1 MYVFDGLDANEYILH
16 MCPPLLS
23 CAVQTVADMIVFN
36 RSASLSRGR
45 LANANRKSE
54 PLKLKLKVPH
64 AAAAQLG
71 PLKAAVEEV
80 LYAADTSATLT
91 AVTAAAA
98 ATAAGSAAAGSS
110 SAAASGSESDSEGW
124 VPLSR
129 SSSSSSMLLSGDY
142 SGPLLKRGS
151 VEMQLSKFTDAG
163 LELLVKVSHLQQ
175 GKPAAGCGCRRQ
187 QHCDTCL
194 HASGSV

>member
-1 MYVFDGLDANEYILH
+1 
-16 MCPPLLS
+16 
-23 CAVQTVADMIVFN
+23 MIVFN

-80 LYAADTSATLT
+80 LYAADTSAALT

-98 ATAAGSAAAGSS
+98 ATAVGSAAAGSS
-110 SAAASGSESDSEGW
+110 SAVAASGSDSDSEGW

-129 SSSSSSMLLSGDY
+129 SSSSSSSSMLLSGEY

-163 LELLVKVSHLQQ
+163 LELLVKVSQT
-175 GKPAAGCGCRRQ
+175 AW
-187 QHCDTCL
+187 
-194 HASGSV
+194 